1 MRRIELTRRGL
12 ASLLLATAV
21 ARPALAD
28 LSPAAADVVRRV
40 EAYFNGIQ
48 TLAANFRQLA
58 PDGSESTG
66 KLYIDR
72 GRGGMRFD
80 YDPPSKILLVAPGD
94 WRLIFY
100 DGSIQQVNVIPIG
113 ETPLGFLLNDNVKL
127 AGEVTVEAAQER
139 AGALEVVLRRTDAPD
154 QGQVVLTLTKNP
166 LQLSQW
172 GVTDAQG
179 LTTIIILS
187 DLQTGMPLDR
197 ELFRWR
203 DPKLFGFPKD

>member
-48 TLAANFRQLA
+48 TLAADFRQLA

-72 GRGGMRFD
+72 GRAGMRFD
-80 YDPPSKILLVAPGD
+80 YDPPSKMLLVAPGD

-100 DGSIQQVNVIPIG
+100 DGTIQQVNVIPIG
-113 ETPLGFLLNDNVKL
+113 ETPLGFLLNENVKL
-127 AGEVTVEAAQER
+127 GGEVTVPKQYGR
-139 AGALEVVLRRTDAPD
+139 AIDLRRAKGVDA
-154 QGQVVLTLTKNP
+154 K
-166 LQLSQW
+166 
-172 GVTDAQG
+172 
-179 LTTIIILS
+179 
-187 DLQTGMPLDR
+187 
-197 ELFRWR
+197 
-203 DPKLFGFPKD
+203 

>member
-12 ASLLLATAV
+12 AWLVLATAV
-21 ARPALAD
+21 RPALAD
-28 LSPAAADVVRRV
+28 LSPAGADVVRRV
-40 EAYFNGIQ
+40 EAYFDSIQ
-48 TLAANFRQLA
+48 TLAADFRQLA

-72 GRGGMRFD
+72 GRAGMRFD

-100 DGSIQQVNVIPIG
+100 DGTIQQVNVIPIG
-113 ETPLGFLLNDNVKL
+113 ETPLGFLLNENVKL

-139 AGALEVVLRRTDAPD
+139 AGELEVVLRRTDAPD
-154 QGQVVLTLTKNP
+154 QGQVVLTLTKDP
-166 LQLSQW
+166 LRLSQW

-187 DLQTGMPLDR
+187 NLQTGMPLDR

-203 DPKLFGFPKD
+203 DPQLFGFPKD